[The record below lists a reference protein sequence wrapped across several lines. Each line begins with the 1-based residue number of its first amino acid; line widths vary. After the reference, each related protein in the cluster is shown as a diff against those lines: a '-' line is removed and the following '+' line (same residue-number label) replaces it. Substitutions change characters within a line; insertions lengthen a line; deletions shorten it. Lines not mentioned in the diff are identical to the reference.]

1 MKNLAILMSMFV
13 FANLNAQNV
22 LKMNADSTFKNK
34 ILVEASCGQCKFKM
48 KGKGCT
54 LAVRI
59 NNIPYF
65 VDKTD
70 IEQFGDAHAK
80 MGFCNAIRKAYVTG
94 KIQNNKFIA
103 SSFELV
109 EK

>member
-1 MKNLAILMSMFV
+1 MKSVTLLISMFV
-13 FANLNAQNV
+13 FANLNAQNA
-22 LKMNADSTFKNK
+22 LKMNADSTFTKK

-59 NNIPYF
+59 NNKSYF
-65 VDKTD
+65 VDKSD
-70 IEQFGDAHAK
+70 IEQYGDAHAK

-94 KIQNNKFIA
+94 KIHNNKFIA